1 MNLVQEIASQGIG
14 AIASG
19 IGSLAKD
26 IRSAITG
33 EPSPEKMLELQAKL
47 MELDNLANQAQ
58 TEVNK
63 MEAAHRSIFVAGW
76 RPFIGW
82 ICGFGVGTKF
92 VFIPIGVWLC
102 SLFGVEA
109 TIPNID
115 TSELLTLVFGMLG
128 LGGLRTFEK
137 YTNSTRR

>member
-14 AIASG
+14 AVVSG

-26 IRSAITG
+26 IRSAVTG
-33 EPSPEKMLELQAKL
+33 EPSPEKILELQAKL

-63 MEAAHRSIFVAGW
+63 TEAAHSSIFVAGW

-82 ICGFGVGTKF
+82 ICGFGIGTKF

-102 SLFGVEA
+102 SLFGVTA
-109 TIPNID
+109 TVPNID
-115 TSELLTLVFGMLG
+115 TSELLTLVLGMLG

>member
-1 MNLVQEIASQGIG
+1 MNLGQEIASQGIG
-14 AIASG
+14 TIVSG

-26 IRSAITG
+26 IRSAVTG
-33 EPSPEKMLELQAKL
+33 EPSPEKILELQAKL

-63 MEAAHRSIFVAGW
+63 TEAVHTSIFVAGW

-82 ICGFGVGTKF
+82 ICGFGIGTKF

-109 TIPNID
+109 TVPNID
-115 TSELLTLVFGMLG
+115 TSELLTLVLGMLG